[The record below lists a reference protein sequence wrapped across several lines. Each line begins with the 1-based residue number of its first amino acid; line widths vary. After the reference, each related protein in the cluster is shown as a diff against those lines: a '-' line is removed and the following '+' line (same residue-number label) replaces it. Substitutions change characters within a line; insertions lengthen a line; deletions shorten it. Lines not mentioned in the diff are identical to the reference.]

1 MVIFH
6 SKLLVYQ
13 RVVAMDISIAGWT
26 WLTTAVVWEA
36 PAKLEVGKR
45 PRGVRANAPMFGWND
60 THTEKQILLTL
71 KTCCGLYGN
80 LDLWN
85 QEIWNQPID
94 PQNSWEDCNC
104 FWFWCSK
111 ALLHG
116 AGPQHCMWCIK
127 QSYIFHPHKPLFS
140 DSRCYSL
147 LFGLRGNNH
156 CKTFEQRVF
165 QKALSLF
172 TETSDCSLCW
182 KLCTRKAGWAWVPSN
197 FAWFQ
202 SDLIALEE

>member
-1 MVIFH
+1 MIYLFKMVIFH

-45 PRGVRANAPMFGWND
+45 PRGVRALGEMTH

-94 PQNSWEDCNC
+94 PQNSWENGTAFGFGARKLCCMVLDHSIACGASSSLIFFTHINR
-104 FWFWCSK
+104 CS
-111 ALLHG
+111 ATQGVIH
-116 AGPQHCMWCIK
+116 
-127 QSYIFHPHKPLFS
+127 
-140 DSRCYSL
+140 CYS
-147 LFGLRGNNH
+147 
-156 CKTFEQRVF
+156 
-165 QKALSLF
+165 A
-172 TETSDCSLCW
+172 
-182 KLCTRKAGWAWVPSN
+182 
-197 FAWFQ
+197 
-202 SDLIALEE
+202 